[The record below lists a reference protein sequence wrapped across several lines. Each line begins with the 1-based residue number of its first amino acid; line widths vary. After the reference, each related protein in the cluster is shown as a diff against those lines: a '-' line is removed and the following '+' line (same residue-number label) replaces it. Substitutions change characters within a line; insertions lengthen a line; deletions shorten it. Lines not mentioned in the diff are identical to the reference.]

1 MQKNQRIAAYT
12 RISVDDELDNK
23 NISIENQKSI
33 ISDYVA
39 AHFPNTPVDYFEDRD
54 KSGYTFDQRQG
65 YQEMRKLLFSG
76 YYTILII
83 KDFSRFSRRNSLG
96 LFELEQ
102 LRDAG
107 VRIIAIADSIDFPT
121 NDDWLSIQLRFLM
134 NERPVTE
141 ASKKVRDVIA
151 NRQKNAEWI
160 CNVPY
165 GYYLHPYKKNT
176 VCIDKE
182 GAEVVRIIFELYNS
196 GYGYKKIAKYLTCH
210 HYPTAKELI
219 KKQLEGKD
227 SDSSKIVPNPIWSHM
242 SVAKII
248 SNDFYIGTLRQKV
261 WTRSGINKK
270 YIRVNKKEQYVFENH
285 HEPIISKEVFEKA
298 KEIAAQRG
306 HVHYRGVKKYPN
318 PYVGRLFC
326 ADCGA
331 PMFSTSNSKRPH
343 GYVCGSYHRHGLDG
357 CTSHH
362 IHKSTLDNAVK
373 SYIITIRDNL
383 QNEIAGLDMEQSKE
397 RLAQNKQTVSKLNQT
412 LFDLK
417 AELAES
423 SRQRIR
429 QIAKNPQN
437 EELIAQT
444 YDELDRELI
453 EKINLTEQQISFL
466 EKDSQKKKEV
476 KSNIGKILDTFN
488 TLLEKEEFTE
498 EDIGM
503 IIERITVDSDK
514 VVTVFLKSSINELFD
529 IIQGT
534 KGFSK

>member
-182 GAEVVRIIFELYNS
+182 GAEVVRIIFELYTS
-196 GYGYKKIAKYLTCH
+196 GYGYKKIAKYLTEH
-210 HYPTAKELI
+210 HYPTGKALI

-227 SDSSKIVPNPIWSHM
+227 SDSSKIVPNPVWSHM

-270 YIRVNKKEQYVFENH
+270 YIRVDKKEQYVFENH

>member
-1 MQKNQRIAAYT
+1 MAANDRIAAYT

-33 ISDYVA
+33 IADYIA
-39 AHFPNTPVDYFEDRD
+39 AHFPDTPADYYEDRD
-54 KSGYTFDQRQG
+54 KSGYTFDWRPG

-96 LFELEQ
+96 LLELEH

-107 VRIIAIADSIDFPT
+107 IRIIAIADSIDYPT

-141 ASKKVRDVIA
+141 SSKKVRDVIA

-182 GAEVVRIIFELYNS
+182 GAEVVRIIFDLYNQ
-196 GYGYKKIAKYLTCH
+196 GYGYKKIARYLTEH
-210 HYPTAKELI
+210 HYPTGKALI
-219 KKQLEGKD
+219 KKQLDDKD
-227 SDSSKIVPNPIWSHM
+227 ADSSKVVPNPVWSPV
-242 SVAKII
+242 SVAKIL

-261 WTRSGINKK
+261 WTRAGINKK
-270 YIRVNKKEQYVFENH
+270 DVRVDAKDQYVFENH
-285 HEPIISKEVFEKA
+285 HEPILSREVFEKA
-298 KEIAAQRG
+298 QEIAAQRG
-306 HVHYRGVKKYPN
+306 HVHYKGVKKYPN

-331 PMFSTSNSKRPH
+331 PMFTTSNPKRPH
-343 GYVCGSYHRHGLDG
+343 GYVCGTYHRRGLEG

-362 IHKSTLDNAVK
+362 IHRSTLDAAVK
-373 SYIITIRDNL
+373 SYITTVRDNL
-383 QNEIAGLDMEQSKE
+383 QSEIVGLDVAYSKE
-397 RLAQNKQTVSKLNQT
+397 KIEQNKQTVARLRQT
-412 LFDLK
+412 LADYK
-417 AELAES
+417 SELAES

-429 QIAKNPQN
+429 QIARNPQN
-437 EELIAQT
+437 EELLTQT
-444 YDELDRELI
+444 YDALDSELLA
-453 EKINLTEQQISFL
+453 KIALTEEQIGYL
-466 EKDSQKKKEV
+466 EEDSQKKKEV
-476 KSNIGKILDTFN
+476 KKNIERILDMFR
-488 TLLEKEEFTE
+488 LLLDKEEFTQ

-503 IIERITVDSDK
+503 MIEKITVDSDK
-514 VVTVFLKSSINELFD
+514 VVTVFLKSSITELFD
-529 IIQGT
+529 IVQGT
-534 KGFSK
+534 KA